1 MLMKVG
7 LRWCIWFIIFFTIVI
22 CYCYNTCIYSHI
34 ALQTKSAQCKWPSQL
49 LQSKPFKMMLLAF
62 SIAYSILV
70 KYRLI
75 NFHIVRIKISKI
87 QKKQDTVKIY
97 SILWWNQTLIIWNSC
112 WFRHLDMVPAL
123 PISSE
128 PSISRLFPLIRI
140 VVSFMYRLKALTH
153 YKDFHKDFSKKNR
166 WENCCP
172 YVKLLKKS
180 LQLWKK
186 VVVCMDDNDF
196 FCSFSCSVRGP

>member
-123 PISSE
+123 PITFYFEIVSPNSN
-128 PSISRLFPLIRI
+128 SCLFYVQVKGPYTLQR
-140 VVSFMYRLKALTH
+140 
-153 YKDFHKDFSKKNR
+153 FSQR
-166 WENCCP
+166 
-172 YVKLLKKS
+172 
-180 LQLWKK
+180 
-186 VVVCMDDNDF
+186 F
-196 FCSFSCSVRGP
+196 F